1 MFLDPT
7 GAIHP
12 AFTID
17 QATGEKRGRDYLQ
30 HEEDVLYADLDL
42 EMCIEGKQYHDV
54 TGGYQRF
61 DVFDLSVDRRRRD
74 PVRFVDGE
82 DQGEGMSG

>member
-17 QATGEKRGRDYLQ
+17 KTTGEKTSKEYLQ

-61 DVFDLSVDRRRRD
+61 DVFDLGVDRRRKD

-82 DQGEGMSG
+82 DQGQDRRE